1 LKSRPESGKLNLV
14 FKFMIPDR
22 ELIKKSLQGDEKS
35 LELLIKKYLKPIYSF
50 SFNLLRDQQDAQDL
64 TQEIFLKMWKNLK
77 NFDENQNF
85 KSWLFKIAKNS
96 CIDFIRKKKKFLVY
110 NLETIENLPDLQL
123 LLKEEAENKDLL
135 EKIKIEIEKLS
146 RKSKEILN
154 LYYNFGFNFREIA
167 QISGESINT
176 VKSRHKRAID
186 KIKNSLKEK

>member
-1 LKSRPESGKLNLV
+1 
-14 FKFMIPDR
+14 MISDR
-22 ELIKKSLQGDEKS
+22 ELIKKSLQGDKNS

-50 SFNLLRDQQDAQDL
+50 SFNLLRDQEDAQDL

-176 VKSRHKRAID
+176 VKSRHKRAIE

>member
-1 LKSRPESGKLNLV
+1 
-14 FKFMIPDR
+14 MIPDR

>member
-1 LKSRPESGKLNLV
+1 
-14 FKFMIPDR
+14 MISDR

-50 SFNLLRDQQDAQDL
+50 SFNLLKDQQDAQDL

-176 VKSRHKRAID
+176 VKSRHKRAIE

>member
-1 LKSRPESGKLNLV
+1 
-14 FKFMIPDR
+14 MIPDR
-22 ELIKKSLQGDEKS
+22 ELIKKSLQGDKKS

>member
-1 LKSRPESGKLNLV
+1 
-14 FKFMIPDR
+14 MISDR
-22 ELIKKSLQGDEKS
+22 ELIKKSLQGDKNS

-176 VKSRHKRAID
+176 VKSRHKRAIE

>member
-1 LKSRPESGKLNLV
+1 
-14 FKFMIPDR
+14 MISDR
-22 ELIKKSLQGDEKS
+22 ELIKKSLQGDKNS

>member
-1 LKSRPESGKLNLV
+1 
-14 FKFMIPDR
+14 MISDR

-176 VKSRHKRAID
+176 VKSRHKRAIE